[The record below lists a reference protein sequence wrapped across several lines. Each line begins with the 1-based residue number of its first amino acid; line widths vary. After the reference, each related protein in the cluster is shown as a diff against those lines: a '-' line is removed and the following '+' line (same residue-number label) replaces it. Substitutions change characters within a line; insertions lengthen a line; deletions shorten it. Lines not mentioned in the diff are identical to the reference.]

1 MSRNLRGRLLS
12 WSKAPE
18 NRRIV
23 KAAGLIIALGILVT
37 GADMACSRIQMT
49 PSIERN
55 DYGKGKKVE
64 ELDVQIGNDKKK
76 VRTSTVFCEGG
87 TGIILK
93 DHQENGQAD
102 IGR

>member
-1 MSRNLRGRLLS
+1 M
-12 WSKAPE
+12 
-18 NRRIV
+18 

-64 ELDVQIGNDKKK
+64 ELDVEIGNKKKK
-76 VRTSTVFCEGG
+76 VRTSVEGIRATVFCEGG

>member
-1 MSRNLRGRLLS
+1 M
-12 WSKAPE
+12 
-18 NRRIV
+18 

-37 GADMACSRIQMT
+37 GADMACSRTQMT

-64 ELDVQIGNDKKK
+64 ELDVEIGNKGPDFG
-76 VRTSTVFCEGG
+76 RGIRATVFCEGG

-93 DHQENGQAD
+93 DYQENGQAD

>member
-55 DYGKGKKVE
+55 DYGKGKKWKNWMWRSE
-64 ELDVQIGNDKKK
+64 IKEKGPDFGRGI
-76 VRTSTVFCEGG
+76 RATVFCEGG
-87 TGIILK
+87 TGIIL
-93 DHQENGQAD
+93 
-102 IGR
+102 